1 MNRFIQTQSYRASGA
16 LPKFLMLVLAT
27 LVGLNSPALSFGRK
41 QAKPQGEPAATVDR
55 KVVNGGGAIESGA
68 SQSNSSPISSNND
81 SNSLLQKPSLDA
93 ANRVHPNA
101 NELSVA
107 DFQTLASSSGELPNL
122 RLVSGRILRG
132 GQPSETGLALLKR
145 AGVKTIINLRNEPV
159 EIERERKSAEPL
171 GLKFISIPMY
181 PFEYSTVSQ
190 FQKFLNSVAVVENGP
205 VYVHC
210 QFGRDRTGTMI
221 GAYRIMMENWTFD
234 NAFKEMMACGYRP
247 GLTQMTRGLHDLAV
261 TRGDKSP
268 LPAPSFVVSDLKN
281 RFLKQ
286 RASAPKR
293 DALDS
298 LRDADGLV
306 PYQR

>member
-1 MNRFIQTQSYRASGA
+1 MNRFIQTQSYRASRA
-16 LPKFLMLVLAT
+16 LPKFLMTVLVFFI
-27 LVGLNSPALSFGRK
+27 GLNSPAFSFGRK
-41 QAKPQGEPAATVDR
+41 QPKPQGEPAITVER
-55 KVVNGGGAIESGA
+55 KVGNSLGATESGP
-68 SQSNSSPISSNND
+68 SQSISSPISSISD
-81 SNSLLQKPSLDA
+81 SNSSPQKPSLDA
-93 ANRVHPNA
+93 TSRVHANA
-101 NELSVA
+101 NELTVA
-107 DFQTLASSSGELPNL
+107 DFQALASSRELPNL

-132 GQPSETGLALLKR
+132 GQPSQAGLDLLKG
-145 AGVKTIINLRNEPV
+145 AGVKTIINLRNETV
-159 EIERERKSAEPL
+159 EIERERQFVEAL

-181 PFEYSTVSQ
+181 PFEYSTLSQ
-190 FQKFLNSVAVVENGP
+190 FQKFLNAVAVVESGP

-261 TRGDKSP
+261 KRGDKSP
-268 LPAPSFVVSDLKN
+268 LPSPSFVVSDLKS

-293 DALDS
+293 DALES